1 MYEVVVLV
9 TAIVAIIL
17 DIVIGIVVIVDV
29 IVIVVVI
36 IVVTI
41 EANQVFFCVEVDL
54 VSLFFKVGFKLGLFK
69 ILILFL
75 IIIN

>member
-1 MYEVVVLV
+1 MYEVVVVLV

-17 DIVIGIVVIVDV
+17 DIVIGIIVIVDV

-41 EANQVFFCVEVDL
+41 EANQVFFL
-54 VSLFFKVGFKLGLFK
+54 RRSRFSQF
-69 ILILFL
+69 ILYGWVQAWTI
-75 IIIN
+75 